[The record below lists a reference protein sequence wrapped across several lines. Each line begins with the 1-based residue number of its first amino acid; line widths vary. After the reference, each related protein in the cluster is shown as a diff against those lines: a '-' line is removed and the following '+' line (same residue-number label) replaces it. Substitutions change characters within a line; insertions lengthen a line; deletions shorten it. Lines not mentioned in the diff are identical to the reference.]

1 MNKRT
6 LSTYIAILV
15 GGIFIGWLFFS
26 GSGEPSDINEHVQEQ
41 HTDEEGNIVYT
52 CSMHPN
58 VREDE
63 PGNCPICGME
73 LIPVDNVDEN
83 DSEEDPYA
91 LTMTATAMKLAEV
104 QTTEVRS
111 EPAIKESRMP
121 GKVTVDERRTA
132 VIPAH
137 FPGRIEKLYLDF
149 TGAHV
154 EQGDP
159 IASVYAP
166 ELVSAQKELLEAYER
181 RESNPRLYRAARQ
194 KLINWEISE
203 TVIDNIIEDGEPRR
217 NFDIHSHRSGYVT
230 TRHVSVGDHIH
241 FAEPI
246 FEVADLS
253 SVWVEFEAYENDLSG
268 LAEGD
273 SVSFTVR
280 SHPGETYS
288 GQITYIDPI
297 LEDRLRTAT
306 VRAEAENANGDLK
319 PNMLAKGTVS
329 SSVAGGKAQLQV
341 PASAVM
347 WTGERSLVYVENSNS
362 ERTSFSARQ
371 VLLGQ
376 RVGNFYIIKEGL
388 EEGERVVVHGNFM
401 IDSAAQLADKLSMM
415 NPEPGTGA
423 NTGGHDHGSMG
434 EESSDKGD
442 YSEHTDM
449 RSEISG
455 AESEAPQEFRD
466 QLKSAIEVYLE
477 LKNALVED
485 DAELASKSAQNLLE
499 ELENMDMTLL
509 DQEQH
514 NRWMELKETLN
525 GESENIVEAQDIDD
539 QREAFFPLSESLI
552 ESVREFG
559 VDGVLYYQYC
569 PMANDNDGAYWLSEE
584 EEIRN
589 PYQGEDMLGCGETIE
604 EIEF

>member
-6 LSTYIAILV
+6 IATYIAVLF
-15 GGIFIGWLFFS
+15 GGLLLGWLFFG
-26 GSGEPSDINEHVQEQ
+26 GSGEHSDTEQHVEEQ
-41 HTDEEGNIVYT
+41 HTDEEGNVVYT
-52 CSMHPN
+52 CSMHPS

-73 LIPVDNVDEN
+73 LVPADEVDESG
-83 DSEEDPYA
+83 SEEDPYA

-104 QTTEVRS
+104 QTTEVRN
-111 EPAIKESRMP
+111 EPAQKESRMP
-121 GKVTVDERRTA
+121 GKVKVDERRTA

-137 FPGRIEKLYLDF
+137 FPGRIEKLYLDY
-149 TGAHV
+149 TGAYV
-154 EQGDP
+154 EKGDP

-166 ELVSAQKELLEAYER
+166 ELVSAQKELLEAYEK
-181 RESNPRLYRAARQ
+181 RESNPSLYRAARQ

-203 TVIDNIIEDGEPRR
+203 AVIDNIIEEGEPRR

-230 TRHVSVGDHIH
+230 QRNVSVGDHIH

-253 SVWVEFEAYENDLSG
+253 SVWIEFEAYENDLSG

-280 SHPGETYS
+280 SYPGETYS
-288 GQITYIDPI
+288 GKITYIDPM
-297 LEDRLRTAT
+297 LNDRRRTAT
-306 VRAEAENANGDLK
+306 VRAEAENPDGDLK

-329 SSVAGGKAQLQV
+329 SSVAGGEAQLQV

-347 WTGERSLVYVENSNS
+347 WTGERSLVYVENTNR
-362 ERTSFSARQ
+362 EQTSFSAREV
-371 VLLGQ
+371 VLGE
-376 RVGNFYIIKEGL
+376 RVGDSYIIKEGL
-388 EEGERVVVHGNFM
+388 DEGERVVVHGNFM

-415 NPEPGTGA
+415 NPEPGSGA
-423 NTGGHDHGSMG
+423 NTGGHDHGSMED
-434 EESSDKGD
+434 EESSDED
-442 YSEHTDM
+442 HSEHTDE

-477 LKNALVED
+477 LKDALVED
-485 DAELASKSAQNLLE
+485 DAEGASESAQHLLDA
-499 ELENMDMTLL
+499 LENVDMTLL
-509 DQEQH
+509 EEEPHD
-514 NRWMELKETLN
+514 RWMELLETLN
-525 GESENIVEAQDIDD
+525 GESENIAEAQDIDD
-539 QREAFFPLSESLI
+539 QRDAFFPLSESLV

-569 PMANDNDGAYWLSEE
+569 PMTNDGDGAYWLSGQ
-584 EEIRN
+584 EEIQN
-589 PYQGEDMLGCGETIE
+589 PYQGEDMPNCGETIE